1 MFWNIFVRPTYRVTD
16 KVNVCVTAFELEN
29 EDLVRA
35 LFCMRHIGL
44 DIITTSSHPAR
55 ELAYKQIYDMGS
67 VIGSHFEFHEPT
79 LVCTKCHLNQVGSMS
94 PDCICD
100 FCHLESEYETSTGNP
115 WQ

>member
-1 MFWNIFVRPTYRVTD
+1 MFWNIFVRPKFRTSD
-16 KVNVCVTAFELEN
+16 KIDVCVTAFEADDE
-29 EDLVRA
+29 EFICG
-35 LFCMRHIGL
+35 LFYKRYIGL

-67 VIGSHFEFHEPT
+67 VIRSHFEFHEPT
-79 LVCTKCHLNQVGSMS
+79 LVCTKCHLNQVSSMS